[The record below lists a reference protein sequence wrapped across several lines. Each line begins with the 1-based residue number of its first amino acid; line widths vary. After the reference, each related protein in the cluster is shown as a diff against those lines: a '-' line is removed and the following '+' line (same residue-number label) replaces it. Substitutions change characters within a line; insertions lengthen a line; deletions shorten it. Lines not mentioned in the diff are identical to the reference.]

1 MDPRLQD
8 LKGRL
13 KEAAGALT
21 GNDKLKADGAADQA
35 EAGVEDLAGDVASKA
50 GELASQ
56 AGAYAAS
63 LKDAFV
69 EGTREDPEPEKP

>member
-21 GNDKLKADGAADQA
+21 GNDKLKAEGAADQA
-35 EAGVEDLAGDVASKA
+35 EAGVEDLAGDVTNT
-50 GELASQ
+50 ASQ
-56 AGAYAAS
+56 WATQAGDYAKS
-63 LKDAFV
+63 LKDAFM
-69 EGTREDPEPEKP
+69 EGTQEDPAP